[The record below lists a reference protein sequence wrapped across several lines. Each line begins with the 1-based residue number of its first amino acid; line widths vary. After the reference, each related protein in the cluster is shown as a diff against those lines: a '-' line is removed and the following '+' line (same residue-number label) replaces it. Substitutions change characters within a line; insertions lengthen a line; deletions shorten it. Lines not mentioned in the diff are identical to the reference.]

1 MRQYIIPLGQTAV
14 KKLNYAQGSPEFG
27 LKKLNFGQGN
37 FKFSP

>member
-1 MRQYIIPLGQTAV
+1 MPLGQTTV
-14 KKLNYAQGSPEFG
+14 KKLNHAQGSTEFG

>member
-1 MRQYIIPLGQTAV
+1 MPLGQTTV

-37 FKFSP
+37 IKFSP